1 MPHRARLAQQNGLAK
16 WLKLKAEQAMPAPAP
31 LSVIFDHDVLR
42 LHLSRAARN
51 PAAFLLQRCIDDA
64 LDRLAAIKRPLIK
77 VLDVLTPLPV
87 KGGFLPD
94 AQLDHISFETLQAHS
109 GGEILDAPSPPY
121 DLALSLLGLQF
132 INDLPGF
139 MVQIRHALKPD
150 GLFLAAMIGGQTLH
164 ELRTAL
170 NEAEAEISGGASPHV
185 APFADIRDMGGLLQ
199 RAGFALPVTDID
211 SVTVRY
217 NDMFALI
224 RDLRAMGATN
234 TLTARSRTPLKQA
247 VFLRAAQIYAQRFS
261 DADGRVR
268 ATFEIIW
275 LSGWVPDAS
284 QQKPLRP
291 GSAKMRL
298 AEALK
303 VPDAKPE

>member
-1 MPHRARLAQQNGLAK
+1 MS
-16 WLKLKAEQAMPAPAP
+16 APAP
-31 LSVIFDHDVLR
+31 LSDIFDHDVLR
-42 LHLSRAARN
+42 LHLRRAARD
-51 PAAFLLQRCIDDA
+51 PAAFLLHRCLDDA
-64 LDRLAAIKRPLIK
+64 LERLAVIKRPFAKI
-77 VLDVLTPLPV
+77 LDVLTPIPISARNLPNT
-87 KGGFLPD
+87 
-94 AQLDHISFETLQAHS
+94 QRDHISFEALEAVSAGETLNA
-109 GGEILDAPSPPY
+109 ATPPY
-121 DLALSLLGLQF
+121 DLAISLLGLQF

-139 MVQIRHALKPD
+139 LVQIRQALKPD
-150 GLFLAAMIGGQTLH
+150 GLLLAAMIGGQTLH

-170 NEAEAEISGGASPHV
+170 NEAEAELCGGASPHV

-234 TLTARSRTPLKQA
+234 NLVARSKKPSKKA
-247 VFLRAAQIYAQRFS
+247 VFLRAAQIYAERYR
-261 DADGRVR
+261 DADGRIR

-284 QQKPLRP
+284 QQKPLQP

-298 AEALK
+298 EDALK
-303 VPDAKPE
+303 LADSANDEGCDTGNNEGEAP

>member
-1 MPHRARLAQQNGLAK
+1 MS
-16 WLKLKAEQAMPAPAP
+16 APAP
-31 LSVIFDHDVLR
+31 LSDIFDHNVLR
-42 LHLSRAARN
+42 LHLRRAARN
-51 PAAFLLQRCIDDA
+51 PAAFLLGRCLDDA
-64 LDRLAAIKRPLIK
+64 LDRLAAIKRPFANI
-77 VLDVLTPLPV
+77 LDVLTPIPVSAQDLPNT
-87 KGGFLPD
+87 KR
-94 AQLDHISFETLQAHS
+94 DHIGFDALQAAG
-109 GGEILDAPSPPY
+109 GGEALNAASPPY
-121 DLALSLLGLQF
+121 DLAISLLGLQF

-139 MVQIRHALKPD
+139 MVQIRQALKPD

-211 SVTVRY
+211 SITVRY
-217 NDMFALI
+217 DDMFALI

-234 TLTARSRTPLKQA
+234 NLVSRSKAPSKKA
-247 VFLRAAQIYAQRFS
+247 VFLRAAQIYAQRFC

-303 VPDAKPE
+303 VPENKPE

>member
-1 MPHRARLAQQNGLAK
+1 MF
-16 WLKLKAEQAMPAPAP
+16 APAP
-31 LSVIFDHDVLR
+31 LSAIFDHDVLR
-42 LHLSRAARN
+42 LHLRRAARN
-51 PAAFLLQRCIDDA
+51 PAAFLLHRCLDDA
-64 LDRLAAIKRPLIK
+64 LDRLAAIKRPFAKI
-77 VLDVLTPLPV
+77 LDVLTPIPVSAQDLPNT
-87 KGGFLPD
+87 
-94 AQLDHISFETLQAHS
+94 QRDHIGFDTLQAAG
-109 GGEILDAPSPPY
+109 GGEALNAATPPY
-121 DLALSLLGLQF
+121 DLAISLLGLQF

-139 MVQIRHALKPD
+139 MVQIRQALKPD

-211 SVTVRY
+211 SITVRY
-217 NDMFALI
+217 DDMFALI

-234 TLTARSRTPLKQA
+234 NLVSRSKTPSKKA
-247 VFLRAAQIYAQRFS
+247 VFLRAAQIYAQRFC

-303 VPDAKPE
+303 VPENKPE

>member
-1 MPHRARLAQQNGLAK
+1 MS
-16 WLKLKAEQAMPAPAP
+16 APAP
-31 LSVIFDHDVLR
+31 LSDIFDHNVLR
-42 LHLSRAARN
+42 LHLRRAARN
-51 PAAFLLQRCIDDA
+51 PAAFLLHRCLDDA
-64 LDRLAAIKRPLIK
+64 LDRLAAIKRPFANI
-77 VLDVLTPLPV
+77 LDVLTPIPVSAQDLPNTQRDRI
-87 KGGFLPD
+87 GFD
-94 AQLDHISFETLQAHS
+94 TLQAAG
-109 GGEILDAPSPPY
+109 GGEALNAASPPY
-121 DLALSLLGLQF
+121 DLAISLLGLQF

-139 MVQIRHALKPD
+139 MVQIRQALKPD
-150 GLFLAAMIGGQTLH
+150 GLFLAAMIGGQTLN

-211 SVTVRY
+211 SITVRY
-217 NDMFALI
+217 DDMFALI

-234 TLTARSRTPLKQA
+234 NLVSRSKTPSKKA
-247 VFLRAAQIYAQRFS
+247 VFLRAAQIYAQRFC

-303 VPDAKPE
+303 VPENK

>member
-1 MPHRARLAQQNGLAK
+1 MS
-16 WLKLKAEQAMPAPAP
+16 APAP
-31 LSVIFDHDVLR
+31 LSDIFDHDVLR
-42 LHLSRAARN
+42 LRLRRAARN
-51 PAAFLLQRCIDDA
+51 PAAFLLHRCLDDA
-64 LDRLAAIKRPLIK
+64 LDRLAAIKRPFANI
-77 VLDVLTPLPV
+77 LDVLTPIPLSAQDLPNTRR
-87 KGGFLPD
+87 
-94 AQLDHISFETLQAHS
+94 DHIGFEALQAAG
-109 GGEILDAPSPPY
+109 GGEALNAALPPY
-121 DLALSLLGLQF
+121 DLAISLLGLQF

-139 MVQIRHALKPD
+139 MVQIRQALKPD

-211 SVTVRY
+211 SITVRY
-217 NDMFALI
+217 DDMFALI
-224 RDLRAMGATN
+224 RDLRGMGATN
-234 TLTARSRTPLKQA
+234 NLVSRSKTPLKKA

-261 DADGRVR
+261 DVDGRVR

-303 VPDAKPE
+303 VPESKIP

>member
-1 MPHRARLAQQNGLAK
+1 MS
-16 WLKLKAEQAMPAPAP
+16 APAP
-31 LSVIFDHDVLR
+31 LSDIFDHDVLR
-42 LHLSRAARN
+42 LRLRRAARN
-51 PAAFLLQRCIDDA
+51 PAAFLLHRCLDDA
-64 LDRLAAIKRPLIK
+64 LDRLAAIKRPFANI
-77 VLDVLTPLPV
+77 LDVLTPIPVSAQDLPNTRR
-87 KGGFLPD
+87 
-94 AQLDHISFETLQAHS
+94 DHIGFDALQAAG
-109 GGEILDAPSPPY
+109 GGEALNAALPPY
-121 DLALSLLGLQF
+121 DLAISLLGLQF

-139 MVQIRHALKPD
+139 MVQIRQALKPD

-170 NEAEAEISGGASPHV
+170 NEAEAESSGGASPHV

-211 SVTVRY
+211 SITVRY
-217 NDMFALI
+217 DDMFALI
-224 RDLRAMGATN
+224 RDLRSMGATN
-234 TLTARSRTPLKQA
+234 NLVSRSKTPLKKA

-261 DADGRVR
+261 DVDGRVR

-303 VPDAKPE
+303 VPESKIP

>member
-1 MPHRARLAQQNGLAK
+1 MAGTSSPSL
-16 WLKLKAEQAMPAPAP
+16 
-31 LSVIFDHDVLR
+31 IFDHALLR
-42 LHLSRAARN
+42 QRLQRAARA
-51 PAAFLLQRCIDDA
+51 PADFLLHRCIDDV
-64 LDRLAAIKRPLIK
+64 LDRLAAIKRPFLKII
-77 VLDVLTPLPV
+77 DVLTPVPLNPSSLP
-87 KGGFLPD
+87 G
-94 AQLDHISFETLQAHS
+94 ARLDHIGFDTLQ
-109 GGEILDAPSPPY
+109 GEALGAPSPPY
-121 DLALSLLGLQF
+121 DLAISLLGLQF

-139 MVQIRHALKPD
+139 MVQIRQALKPD

-185 APFADIRDMGGLLQ
+185 SPFADIRDMGALLQ

-211 SVTVRY
+211 SLTVRY
-217 NDMFALI
+217 ADMFALI

-234 TLTARSRTPLKQA
+234 TLFARSRKPLKQA

-261 DADGRVR
+261 DADGRIR

-298 AEALK
+298 ADALK
-303 VPDAKPE
+303 IPGQVKGSDAP